1 MRLIA
6 GALPALAALLAAAI
20 ASADEPRPPLICGGV
35 EPFWSLDLRAETA
48 VFTAPDQ
55 PQIDYSIPDEKRA
68 EGRFWP
74 RALTLLAPQDTA
86 ILLLRPGV
94 CSDTMSDIDHE
105 WTVDMLTQRRGEAVV
120 YTGCCRAA
128 PSAPAQAE

>member
-6 GALPALAALLAAAI
+6 GACFALAALLAPAI
-20 ASADEPRPPLICGGV
+20 ASADEPRPPLACGGV
-35 EPFWSLDLRAETA
+35 EPFWSLDLRAEA
-48 VFTAPDQ
+48 AAFTAPDQ

-74 RALTLLAPQDTA
+74 RALTLIAPQDTA
-86 ILLLRPGV
+86 ILLIRPSV
-94 CSDTMSDIDHE
+94 CSDTMSDIEHE
-105 WTVDMLTQRRGEAVV
+105 WTVDFLTQRRGEAIV

-128 PSAPAQAE
+128 PFAPAKAE